1 MAGCCRLDAG
11 EQEMRRA
18 NAGFTL
24 IELMIVVA
32 IIGVLAAIAIPI
44 YQTYVISTQVTRA
57 YSELAAYK
65 TAAEELLVKGQ
76 TTMTNEDLGY
86 IVSNLAVADPAGIA
100 AFANDGSGALSVS
113 LGGNANVSV
122 AGAIIAVE
130 RTTEGVWDCTID
142 PAAASG
148 WRAVYL
154 PKGCN

>member
-1 MAGCCRLDAG
+1 
-11 EQEMRRA
+11 MRRA
-18 NAGFTL
+18 NPGFTL

-32 IIGVLAAIAIPI
+32 IIGVLAAIAVPI

-65 TAAEELLVKGQ
+65 TAAEEMLVKGQ

-86 IVSNLAVADPAGIA
+86 IASNLSVADPAGVA
-100 AFANDGSGALSVS
+100 VFAGDGSGTLSVS

-122 AGAIIAVE
+122 AGAIISVGRSADGE
-130 RTTEGVWDCTID
+130 WSCTIN
-142 PAAASG
+142 PAAAAG
-148 WRAVYL
+148 WRSVYL